1 MKSKKAMTIV
11 IVLAVVIVA
20 MAYVGCKVFCPQPLD
35 KGMEWGE
42 ESASGRKTVNEI
54 DEEDGHNKEAILDGP
69 NGTSTHAF
77 TGSGDT
83 TELEMLDGP
92 GYEYEPTEHDLKMRQ
107 MIVERKKQ
115 EKK

>member
-1 MKSKKAMTIV
+1 MLNKMKTTIV

-42 ESASGRKTVNEI
+42 ESVTGRKIVNET

-83 TELEMLDGP
+83 TKLEMI
-92 GYEYEPTEHDLKMRQ
+92 E
-107 MIVERKKQ
+107 ERKK
-115 EKK
+115 K

>member
-1 MKSKKAMTIV
+1 MKKHKKLMMIV

-20 MAYVGCKVFCPQPLD
+20 MAYVACKAFCPQPLD
-35 KGMEWGE
+35 KWGMVYE
-42 ESASGRKTVNEI
+42 EDSVTSRKAASEI

-83 TELEMLDGP
+83 TKLETQQII
-92 GYEYEPTEHDLKMRQ
+92 EE
-107 MIVERKKQ
+107 
-115 EKK
+115 

>member
-1 MKSKKAMTIV
+1 MTIV

-20 MAYVGCKVFCPQPLD
+20 MAYVGCKVFCPEPLD
-35 KGMEWGE
+35 KWGMVYEGD
-42 ESASGRKTVNEI
+42 SVTAPKTVNEI
-54 DEEDGHNKEAILDGP
+54 DVEDGHNKEAILDGP

-77 TGSGDT
+77 TGSDDT

-92 GYEYEPTEHDLKMRQ
+92 GYEYEPTEHDQKMRQ